1 MHDATSTIRH
11 SLLGPAA
18 WRPAS
23 KRSPHPCNRDLS
35 RRRRHSEPHLSV
47 DTLPGV
53 GFRAS
58 TSAEHLL
65 DAAPQGI
72 KDSIRKRR
80 QSLQPISEVTG
91 KAGFRHLLTSAPIS
105 AHKAARAQSSP
116 NLKLERVA
124 IEALSRSIHLHKC
137 SSASSLQESISA
149 SGAVIGTPTLK
160 RSMAMA
166 DPTFNI
172 RRTRQ
177 DHPRSLDMLFRHDK
191 LKLTEKSER
200 EWERDS
206 LRNTK
211 DRFAMLGAAHMR
223 TLDSGLTLM

>member
-1 MHDATSTIRH
+1 M
-11 SLLGPAA
+11 
-18 WRPAS
+18 
-23 KRSPHPCNRDLS
+23 
-35 RRRRHSEPHLSV
+35 
-47 DTLPGV
+47 

-58 TSAEHLL
+58 TSAQHLL
-65 DAAPQGI
+65 DDAPQGI

-80 QSLQPISEVTG
+80 QSLQPISQVTG
-91 KAGFRHLLTSAPIS
+91 KAGIRHPLTSAPIS
-105 AHKAARAQSSP
+105 AQKAARAQSSSD
-116 NLKLERVA
+116 LKLERIA
-124 IEALSRSIHLHKC
+124 IERLSRSIDLHKC
-137 SSASSLQESISA
+137 SSASSLQEPLSA

-166 DPTFNI
+166 DPTFDI

-177 DHPRSLDMLFRHDK
+177 DQPRSLDMLFRHDE
-191 LKLTEKSER
+191 LKLAEKSER

-211 DRFAMLGAAHMR
+211 DRSAMLGAAHML